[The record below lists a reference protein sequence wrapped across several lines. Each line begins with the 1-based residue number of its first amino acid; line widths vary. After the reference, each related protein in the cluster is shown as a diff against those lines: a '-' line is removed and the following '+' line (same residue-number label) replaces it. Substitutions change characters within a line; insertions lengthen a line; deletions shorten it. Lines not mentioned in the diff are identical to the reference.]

1 MRSRAATGA
10 PLLLGKQVVTTIVC
24 YMVDKTAY
32 DCIPYSMDAIMVIG
46 LITILAVV
54 AFYLS
59 KDDEL

>member
-1 MRSRAATGA
+1 
-10 PLLLGKQVVTTIVC
+10 
-24 YMVDKTAY
+24 MVDKTAY